1 MSANHHTRR
10 SPGWWRAVCRAT
22 RALRRLHDEQVYAW
36 EVWSQANRAAVPE
49 DGPLRWART
58 LDGYRL
64 AGGYASAGS
73 DTSAGG
79 TA

>member
-1 MSANHHTRR
+1 MSADRPTRR
-10 SPGWWRAVCRAT
+10 SPNWWRAVCRAA

-36 EVWSQANRAAVPE
+36 EVWGHANRAAVPG

-64 AGGYASAGS
+64 AGRHLSVGS
-73 DTSAGG
+73 DTSAAG
-79 TA
+79 TS